1 MRAWQVSDPPKKLR
15 KWRKKLA
22 KAKNQL
28 IVPVG
33 RGGRTL
39 TVPNWAYKGPGDIY
53 RGLSGAIIGT
63 LPTALVYFTVYDRVS
78 ATLEAQLAQRSGG
91 GALESGGGAAAAV
104 HLVSAAA
111 GAIASS
117 VVRVPGDTCRHQT
130 QAYMH
135 RNVFAAAHT
144 IVSTAGFRGLYL
156 GYLPTLLRDVP
167 ELAVQFTVYEALRRE
182 AQRRRALA
190 DAAAAAASGSSAR
203 GGQGKSKPHKLA
215 TWEHLVL
222 GGAAGAAAATV
233 TMPLDFIK
241 TRQQCG
247 ATGGALA
254 LVRGVLAAEGAA
266 GLFRGLG
273 ARVCHVAA
281 TSACF
286 FGCFEFAKLLLK
298 PDRTEADRLLLPK
311 VCNAC
316 CVLVHIGAALF
327 CAFYPVHRELTRRA
341 VAPQLIRKRRD
352 HVWKRQLVLE

>member
-1 MRAWQVSDPPKKLR
+1 MSEPPRKLK

-28 IVPVG
+28 ILPVG

-53 RGLSGAIIGT
+53 RGLTGAVIGT

-78 ATLEAQLAQRSGG
+78 AALEQRAASRNG
-91 GALESGGGAAAAV
+91 GAPESGSRTAAAV

-111 GAIASS
+111 GAVASS

-135 RNVFAAAHT
+135 RNFFAAAGT
-144 IVSTAGFRGLYL
+144 IVSRSGLRGLYL

-167 ELAVQFTVYEALRRE
+167 ELAVQFTVYEALRRA
-182 AQRRRALA
+182 AQRRHAGSE
-190 DAAAAAASGSSAR
+190 AAFAEAQAR
-203 GGQGKSKPHKLA
+203 GKAHKLA

-247 ATGGALA
+247 ATGGAAA
-254 LVRGVLAAEGAA
+254 LVRGVLATEGVG
-266 GLFRGLG
+266 GLFAGLG

-281 TSACF
+281 TSAVF
-286 FGCFEFAKLLLK
+286 FGLFEGAKLILK

-311 VCNAC
+311 VRLLFV
-316 CVLVHIGAALF
+316 VLFVRMRVSLS
-327 CAFYPVHRELTRRA
+327 
-341 VAPQLIRKRRD
+341 
-352 HVWKRQLVLE
+352 